1 MKRSRQPFKGI
12 LYAGLMLTPQQ
23 GPKVLEY
30 NVRFGDPECQAMVPL
45 LSSDLYV
52 HCQEVADGFI
62 ETPVELSSDACVAV
76 TLAAEG
82 YPPAPNRRGDIITG
96 VDKAAMRDGVVVF
109 HAGTERTDGELATNG
124 GRVLTLTG
132 VASTIR
138 DARDRVYDAVGDISW
153 PGLHYRRDIAAQALT
168 DVT

>member
-1 MKRSRQPFKGI
+1 
-12 LYAGLMLTPQQ
+12 
-23 GPKVLEY
+23 
-30 NVRFGDPECQAMVPL
+30 
-45 LSSDLYV
+45 
-52 HCQEVADGFI
+52 
-62 ETPVELSSDACVAV
+62 
-76 TLAAEG
+76 
-82 YPPAPNRRGDIITG
+82 
-96 VDKAAMRDGVVVF
+96 MRDGVVVF